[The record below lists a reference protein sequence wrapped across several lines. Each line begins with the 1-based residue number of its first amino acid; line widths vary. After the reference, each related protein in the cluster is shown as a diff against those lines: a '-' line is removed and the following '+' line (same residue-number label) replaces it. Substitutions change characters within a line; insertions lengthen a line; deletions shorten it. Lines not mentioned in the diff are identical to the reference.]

1 MSIRACPVVCCLML
15 IVGGRFL
22 SKATADKYGLDIP
35 EYPGI
40 DQIAE
45 VPARL

>member
-1 MSIRACPVVCCLML
+1 VIAQ
-15 IVGGRFL
+15 
-22 SKATADKYGLDIP
+22 KYDFEVP

-45 VPARL
+45 VGPGGQKL